1 MLFLK
6 TSKEDVNF
14 TVEGSTFQ
22 TFITLSTKN
31 LSNGMIRLIR
41 MRNNYLVCHCSQ
53 GSGDSYTSCGVT
65 KVKIAHTRLPS
76 V

>member
-6 TSKEDVNF
+6 TFKEDVNF
-14 TVEGSTFQ
+14 TVEGSAFQ

-53 GSGDSYTSCGVT
+53 G
-65 KVKIAHTRLPS
+65 
-76 V
+76 